1 MSRSSSISVTM
12 RPMLFCPREQVVL
25 VCGGSGV
32 RKGHLA
38 ARLFVR
44 GKRMMLSYCFKTMVS
59 EEPIMTSLSVHHQTE
74 GKRKLAQLEGDSR
87 HVCRTHLTRYLS
99 YR

>member
-1 MSRSSSISVTM
+1 MS
-12 RPMLFCPREQVVL
+12 
-25 VCGGSGV
+25 GGSGV

-44 GKRMMLSYCFKTMVS
+44 SKRKMLSYCFKTMVS

-74 GKRKLAQLEGDSR
+74 GKKNSRNSKETRGTFLEPI
-87 HVCRTHLTRYLS
+87 
-99 YR
+99 